1 MQRGICHESVEQARR
16 FQKIDEERQLPKRRQ
31 RRLDIPFDAN
41 WAGETVEAHAF
52 RWTLLF
58 NRRLLTRR
66 VKADKRNIVRHDPDN
81 VAIRG
86 KVQTS
91 QLRFIGLCFHH
102 ARAFDHGWLV
112 RCAGFFLRC
121 SADSGAL
128 SVRVAIHLDD
138 GCVMDQSI
146 DGRSGHCGIWKNLA
160 PSRNG

>member
-1 MQRGICHESVEQARR
+1 MQPGICHESVEQARR

-81 VAIRG
+81 VAICG
-86 KVQTS
+86 K
-91 QLRFIGLCFHH
+91 FKPANCGL
-102 ARAFDHGWLV
+102 
-112 RCAGFFLRC
+112 
-121 SADSGAL
+121 
-128 SVRVAIHLDD
+128 
-138 GCVMDQSI
+138 
-146 DGRSGHCGIWKNLA
+146 
-160 PSRNG
+160 